1 MTAAWSLSQPGLAK
15 ACVHG
20 ECIRPS
26 LTQTALKKSST
37 GTHLITSQELEGM
50 RATHRVRRRGNPELN
65 QELPRERGYCRLNL
79 VELYQSQPADRA
91 SSKAGWTP
99 RAQPPY
105 RPQNPE
111 NGTFCASFGAKCK
124 SQRLNGLSKYPAKS
138 GLLCRRNPTFYCHFN
153 EKGGNN
159 LVK

>member
-79 VELYQSQPADRA
+79 VAPNCTKANLQIGRARRLFWCKMQVTETKWLIEIPSQKRA
-91 SSKAGWTP
+91 FMQK
-99 RAQPPY
+99 
-105 RPQNPE
+105 
-111 NGTFCASFGAKCK
+111 K
-124 SQRLNGLSKYPAKS
+124 SNLLLPFQRKRG
-138 GLLCRRNPTFYCHFN
+138 
-153 EKGGNN
+153 
-159 LVK
+159 

>member
-79 VELYQSQPADRA
+79 VAPNCTKANLQIGRA
-91 SSKAGWTP
+91 RRLGGLRGP
-99 RAQPPY
+99 N
-105 RPQNPE
+105 RPTGLRIRKMARFALVLVQN
-111 NGTFCASFGAKCK
+111 ASH
-124 SQRLNGLSKYPAKS
+124 RD
-138 GLLCRRNPTFYCHFN
+138 
-153 EKGGNN
+153 
-159 LVK
+159 